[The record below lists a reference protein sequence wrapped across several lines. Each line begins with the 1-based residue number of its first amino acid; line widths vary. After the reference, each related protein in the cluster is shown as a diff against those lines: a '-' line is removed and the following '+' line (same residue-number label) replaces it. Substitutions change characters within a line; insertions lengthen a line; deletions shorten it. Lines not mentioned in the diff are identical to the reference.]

1 MDRLFVTGFGAF
13 GRFDANPS
21 QTLAEGSGLPHRI
34 LEVSTHAV
42 DEWLE
47 SGELDDYDK
56 VLMLGVNGKGEKPQL
71 ELAAKNYYGVNPD
84 VRGIAAT
91 GLILPSA
98 PPQLAATL
106 WPESALHEEGEW
118 SLSTDAGDYL
128 CNYIFFSVLHRF
140 PEKRAGFFHIP
151 PADRVPLAHQA
162 QTLARL
168 VALL

>member
-1 MDRLFVTGFGAF
+1 MSRLFVTGFGAF
-13 GRFDANPS
+13 GKFDANPS
-21 QTLAEGSGLPHRI
+21 QTLAEGCGLPHRI

-56 VLMLGVNGKGEKPQL
+56 VLMIGVNGKGERPHL
-71 ELAAKNYYGVNPD
+71 ELSARNHYGKNPD
-84 VRGIAAT
+84 VRGIAAQ
-91 GLILPSA
+91 GPILPYG

-106 WPESALHEEGEW
+106 WPECCLHEEDEW
-118 SLSTDAGDYL
+118 ALSTDAGDYL
-128 CNYIFFSVLHRF
+128 CNYIFYSMLHRY
-140 PEKRAGFFHIP
+140 PQKQAGFLHIP
-151 PADRVPLAHQA
+151 PADRVPLEQQA